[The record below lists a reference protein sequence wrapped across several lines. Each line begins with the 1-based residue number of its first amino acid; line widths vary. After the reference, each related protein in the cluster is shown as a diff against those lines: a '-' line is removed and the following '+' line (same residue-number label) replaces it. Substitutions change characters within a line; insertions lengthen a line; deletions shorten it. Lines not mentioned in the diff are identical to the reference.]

1 MQFIQ
6 SGMNMMWLA
15 LAVVSATLLLMPML
29 RARTGGPAVTTLEA
43 TRLINSRDALVLDV
57 RSQDEFARGHILNAR
72 NIAASE
78 IEARAKDIETH
89 KNIPVIIYDGNG
101 RDGASAAATLRKN
114 GFSEIYNLTGGIGA
128 WRAASLPVTK

>member
-1 MQFIQ
+1 MISSDSLMQFIQ

-57 RSQDEFARGHILNAR
+57 RS
-72 NIAASE
+72 
-78 IEARAKDIETH
+78 
-89 KNIPVIIYDGNG
+89 
-101 RDGASAAATLRKN
+101 
-114 GFSEIYNLTGGIGA
+114 
-128 WRAASLPVTK
+128 